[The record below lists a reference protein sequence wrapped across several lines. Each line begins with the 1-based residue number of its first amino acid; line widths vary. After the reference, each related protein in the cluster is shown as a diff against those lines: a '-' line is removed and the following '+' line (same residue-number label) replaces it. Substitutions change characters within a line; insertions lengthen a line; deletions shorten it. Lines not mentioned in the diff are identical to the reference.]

1 MRFFLGGFA
10 AAEVET
16 ADPSTAP
23 NFLSSPMGSTKL
35 MRLSLM
41 KAAH

>member
-16 ADPSTAP
+16 ADPSTALGMTRLEWW
-23 NFLSSPMGSTKL
+23 LSGCFAVE
-35 MRLSLM
+35 
-41 KAAH
+41 KA